1 MRSQGH
7 STSDINHVYGK
18 QLNGVPARL
27 AYKVNFISYI
37 FYQSIGC
44 SSY

>member
-27 AYKVNFISYI
+27 AYKDAQAIKESFVLKSA
-37 FYQSIGC
+37 S
-44 SSY
+44 